1 MPAMNNEPIVSALPV
16 PARGPLPRRDVR
28 FLIAFGVPLAF
39 LVACSSGQMSPG
51 TGGAAGGATTGTGG
65 AGAKGGGAGGGG
77 RSGSGGGGMAGKP
90 GTGGSSSGGVG
101 GAASGGVGGGS
112 GGAAGGSAGAGGGA
126 SGGAGG
132 AASGGV
138 GGAAS
143 GGVGG
148 GTAGAAGGAGGA
160 GGSVGGSTCAT
171 AVSGAT
177 CTSEGLTCGGSCTDM
192 CQFCNLLRCVS
203 GHWQQLESA
212 PAPCFSCGDGKCQ
225 TLSQYCKTT
234 EGGPVG
240 STPSHVCV
248 AIPTACQS
256 TRTCACLAQNS
267 VSGTCTMGS
276 AGELMTLLQVP

>member
-1 MPAMNNEPIVSALPV
+1 MNSEPIVSALPV
-16 PARGPLPRRDVR
+16 PAPGPLPRRDVR

-39 LVACSSGQMSPG
+39 LVACGSGQMSPG
-51 TGGAAGGATTGTGG
+51 TGGAAGGTTTGTGG

-77 RSGSGGGGMAGKP
+77 HSGSGGGGMAGKP

-148 GTAGAAGGAGGA
+148 GAAGAAGGAGGA